1 MESKY
6 NVYLVFVHNE
16 KQLFLEIICANPIV
30 ILLIKE
36 GDFFCMKTVVILTQP
51 RSGSSLLAGI
61 LHHLGVYMGEE
72 KELQRGKYKNKLGS
86 FEDHRFLAINHNI
99 LFKAERL
106 MGYHNRF
113 SDEDGKV
120 EAAVKEY
127 MEELVEYVKENEKEV
142 WGFKEAVIIYTIPYF
157 EHLLKDPHYIVLHRD
172 AESVAN
178 SQIRAGKLK
187 NWRHEIRSEF
197 SYFTCKLR
205 FQLFL
210 RTMKTTFT
218 KGFVYRKRDYIIKLT
233 IDAQERIKRFVE
245 NRKHMIIEL
254 PEIIDNSEE
263 SITKIIKFLSLKP
276 TKEQIKNAIEFIRP
290 ELLTSDI
297 EKPEQ

>member
-1 MESKY
+1 
-6 NVYLVFVHNE
+6 
-16 KQLFLEIICANPIV
+16 
-30 ILLIKE
+30 
-36 GDFFCMKTVVILTQP
+36 MKTVIILTQP

-61 LHHLGVYMGEE
+61 LYHLGVYMGEE
-72 KELQRGKYKNKLGS
+72 KELLRGKYKNKLGS
-86 FEDHRFLAINHNI
+86 FEDHRFLALNHNI

-106 MGYHNRF
+106 MCYHNRF

-127 MEELVEYVKENEKEV
+127 EEKLKEYVKENEREF
-142 WGFKEAVIIYTIPYF
+142 WGFKEAVVIYTIPYF
-157 EHLLKDPHYIVLHRD
+157 EHLLKDPHYIVLHRE
-172 AESVAN
+172 AESIAN

-197 SYFTCKLR
+197 SYFTPKLR

-233 IDAQERIKRFVE
+233 LDAQERIKRFVE
-245 NRKHMIIEL
+245 KRKHMTIEL
-254 PEIIDNSEE
+254 PEIIEKPEE
-263 SITKIIKFLSLKP
+263 SINQIIKFLGLKP
-276 TKEQIKNAIEFIRP
+276 TEEQMNNAIEFVRP
-290 ELLTSDI
+290 ELITSEI
-297 EKPEQ
+297 KKKRPAKKNNYRF

>member
-1 MESKY
+1 
-6 NVYLVFVHNE
+6 
-16 KQLFLEIICANPIV
+16 
-30 ILLIKE
+30 
-36 GDFFCMKTVVILTQP
+36 MKTVVILTQP

-72 KELQRGKYKNKLGS
+72 QELQRGKYKNKLGS

-127 MEELVEYVKENEKEV
+127 EEELKDYIKESEREF
-142 WGFKEAVIIYTIPYF
+142 WGFKEAVLIYTIPYF

-187 NWRHEIRSEF
+187 NWRHEIKSEF
-197 SYFTCKLR
+197 SYFTPKKR
-205 FQLFL
+205 FLLFL

-218 KGFVYRKRDYIIKLT
+218 KGFVYRKRKFIIKLT
-233 IDAQERIKRFVE
+233 LDAQERIKQYVK
-245 NRKHMIIEL
+245 NRKHMVIEL
-254 PEIIDNSEE
+254 PEIIDKPEE
-263 SITKIIKFLSLKP
+263 SIKKIIKFLEIKP
-276 TKEQIKNAIEFIRP
+276 KKEQIENALEFIRP
-290 ELLTSDI
+290 EFITSEIKNKDVN
-297 EKPEQ
+297 ENDN

>member
-1 MESKY
+1 
-6 NVYLVFVHNE
+6 
-16 KQLFLEIICANPIV
+16 
-30 ILLIKE
+30 
-36 GDFFCMKTVVILTQP
+36 MKTVVILTQP

-72 KELQRGKYKNKLGS
+72 KELQRGTYKNRLGS
-86 FEDHRFLAINHNI
+86 FEDHRFLALNHNI

-127 MEELVEYVKENEKEV
+127 MKELEEYVKENEKEF
-142 WGFKEAVIIYTIPYF
+142 WGFKEAVLIYTIPYF

-178 SQIRAGKLK
+178 SQVKAGKLR
-187 NWRHEIRSEF
+187 NWPHEIRSEF
-197 SYFTCKLR
+197 SYFTPKLR
-205 FQLFL
+205 FKLFL

-218 KGFVYRKRDYIIKLT
+218 KGFVYRKRSLIVKLT
-233 IDAQERIKRFVE
+233 LDAQERIKQFVKT
-245 NRKHMIIEL
+245 RKHIVIEL
-254 PEIIDNSEE
+254 PEILEKPEE
-263 SITKIIKFLSLKP
+263 SIKKIVKFIDIKP
-276 TKEQIKNAIEFIRP
+276 TKEQFKNALEFVHPEFI
-290 ELLTSDI
+290 TSEVTKEDD
-297 EKPEQ
+297 KPMK

>member
-1 MESKY
+1 
-6 NVYLVFVHNE
+6 
-16 KQLFLEIICANPIV
+16 
-30 ILLIKE
+30 
-36 GDFFCMKTVVILTQP
+36 MKTVVILTQP

-72 KELQRGKYKNKLGS
+72 QELQRGKYKNKLGS

-127 MEELVEYVKENEKEV
+127 EEELKDYIKESEREF
-142 WGFKEAVIIYTIPYF
+142 WGFKEAVLIYTIPYF
-157 EHLLKDPHYIVLHRD
+157 EHLLKDPHYFVLHRD

-187 NWRHEIRSEF
+187 NWRHEIKSEF
-197 SYFTCKLR
+197 SYFTPKKR
-205 FQLFL
+205 FLLFL

-218 KGFVYRKRDYIIKLT
+218 KGFVYRKKKFIVKLT
-233 IDAQERIKRFVE
+233 LDAQERIKEFVKT
-245 NRKHMIIEL
+245 RKHMVIEL
-254 PEIIDNSEE
+254 FEIIDKSDATIE
-263 SITKIIKFLSLKP
+263 KIIKFLDLKP
-276 TKEQIKNAIEFIRP
+276 TKEQIKNALEFIRP
-290 ELLTSDI
+290 ELITSEI
-297 EKPEQ
+297 KKTEKKTEK

>member
-1 MESKY
+1 
-6 NVYLVFVHNE
+6 
-16 KQLFLEIICANPIV
+16 
-30 ILLIKE
+30 
-36 GDFFCMKTVVILTQP
+36 MKTVVILTQP

-72 KELQRGKYKNKLGS
+72 KELQRGSYKNKLGS

-99 LFKAERL
+99 LFRAERL

-120 EAAVKEY
+120 EAAVKES
-127 MEELVEYVKENEKEV
+127 MKELEEYVKENEKEF
-142 WGFKEAVIIYTIPYF
+142 WGFKEAVLIYTIPYF

-178 SQIRAGKLK
+178 SQVRAGKLR
-187 NWRHEIRSEF
+187 NWPHEIKSEF
-197 SYFTCKLR
+197 SYFTRKLR

-218 KGFVYRKRDYIIKLT
+218 KGFVYRKKSFIVKLT
-233 IDAQERIKRFVE
+233 LDAQERIRQFVKT
-245 NRKHMIIEL
+245 RKHMVIEL
-254 PEIIDNSEE
+254 PEIIEKPEE
-263 SITKIIKFLSLKP
+263 SVNKIIEFIDIKP
-276 TKEQIKNAIEFIRP
+276 TKEQIKNALEFIRP
-290 ELLTSDI
+290 ELITSEIKKKDD
-297 EKPEQ
+297 KPLN

>member
-1 MESKY
+1 
-6 NVYLVFVHNE
+6 
-16 KQLFLEIICANPIV
+16 
-30 ILLIKE
+30 
-36 GDFFCMKTVVILTQP
+36 MKTVVILTQP

-72 KELQRGKYKNKLGS
+72 KELQRGTYKNKLGS
-86 FEDHRFLAINHNI
+86 FEDHRFLALNHNI

-127 MEELVEYVKENEKEV
+127 MKELEEYVKENEREF
-142 WGFKEAVIIYTIPYF
+142 WGFKEAVVIYTIPYF

-178 SQIRAGKLK
+178 SQIRAGKLR
-187 NWRHEIRSEF
+187 NWPHEIKSEF
-197 SYFTCKLR
+197 SYFTRKLR
-205 FQLFL
+205 FKLFL

-218 KGFVYRKRDYIIKLT
+218 KGFVYRERNFIIKLT
-233 IDAQERIKRFVE
+233 LDAQERIKRFIE
-245 NRKHMIIEL
+245 NRKNIIIEL
-254 PEIIDNSEE
+254 SQIIKNPEETIE
-263 SITKIIKFLSLKP
+263 KIIKFLGLKP
-276 TKEQIKNAIEFIRP
+276 TKEQIKNAIDFIRP
-290 ELLTSDI
+290 ELITSNI
-297 EKPEQ
+297 KKPDQ